1 MVRRAAQMRQAPP
14 CQRAGLY
21 GIVPYLISLESKG
34 NGRKGCR
41 ARSFLRIPIDYN
53 FYRHNLYLKPG
64 PKEFDNMFPKDG
76 KIKDI
81 VTPRICQEVW
91 HNGEFIKW
99 TDARVH
105 VMSHVL
111 HYGSSVF
118 EGIRCYKTKRGPAIF
133 RLKEHMQRLL
143 NSAKIYRMDHEWT
156 LDELVT
162 ASIELSARSG
172 LDSCY
177 IRPIIFRSLDEEH
190 PAFGVNPFPNPLA
203 CYIGAWDWGKYL
215 GPEALEQG
223 VDVCVSTWNRLT
235 PNSMPAM
242 AKSGANSMNSQL
254 IKMEA
259 LLNGYAEG
267 IALDDR
273 GFVSEGSGENIFMVH
288 DGRVITPP
296 LSSSILPGITRDSVI
311 QICRELEIPVAESGI
326 QRAALYVGD
335 ELFFTGTAAEV
346 TPIRSVD
353 RITVGTGKRGEITR
367 RIQETFFEITAGERP
382 APGPWLTFINEARQP
397 AAGNNGHSAN
407 KLESAGVSIPE
418 TEEPIV
424 NYRAAATD

>member
-1 MVRRAAQMRQAPP
+1 
-14 CQRAGLY
+14 
-21 GIVPYLISLESKG
+21 
-34 NGRKGCR
+34 
-41 ARSFLRIPIDYN
+41 
-53 FYRHNLYLKPG
+53 
-64 PKEFDNMFPKDG
+64 MFPSKNGKSKDEATPQ
-76 KIKDI
+76 I
-81 VTPRICQEVW
+81 VGEVW

-133 RLKEHMQRLL
+133 RLVEHMQRLL
-143 NSAKIYRMDHEWT
+143 NSAKIYRMEHEWT
-156 LDELVT
+156 RDELCDAAV
-162 ASIELSARSG
+162 ELAARGG
-172 LDSCY
+172 LDQCY
-177 IRPIIFRSLDEEH
+177 IRPIIFRSLDEAN

-215 GPEALEQG
+215 GEEALEQG

-242 AKSGANSMNSQL
+242 AKSGANYMNSQL

-273 GFVSEGSGENIFMVH
+273 GLVSEGSGENIFLVQ
-288 DGRVITPP
+288 DGRVVTPQ
-296 LSSSILPGITRDSVI
+296 LSSSILPGITRDTVI
-311 QICRELEIPVAESGI
+311 QICRELEIPIQESNI
-326 QRAALYVGD
+326 QRAALYIAD
-335 ELFFTGTAAEV
+335 ELFFSGTAAEV

-353 RITVGTGKRGEITR
+353 KITVGTGRRGEITR
-367 RIQETFFEITAGERP
+367 RIQEVFFAITSGDRE
-382 APGPWLTFINEARQP
+382 APGPWLTYVNERKVAEP
-397 AAGNNGHSAN
+397 VGNNGHSTAQV
-407 KLESAGVSIPE
+407 KASGASSGLSESVTDYQTVM
-418 TEEPIV
+418 TE
-424 NYRAAATD
+424 